1 MIVVFGV
8 LAVMCGLMMWATE
21 KRDRPR
27 RRAERE
33 AARLA
38 HIQPA
43 E

>member
-8 LAVMCGLMMWATE
+8 LAAMCAVLMWAAE

-27 RRAERE
+27 RRAERQ
-33 AARLA
+33 ARLNQ
-38 HIQPA
+38 IQPA

>member
-8 LAVMCGLMMWATE
+8 LAVMCAVMMWGAE

-27 RRAERE
+27 RRAERQ
-33 AARLA
+33 ARMIQ
-38 HIQPA
+38 IQPA

>member
-8 LAVMCGLMMWATE
+8 MAVMCAVLMWAAE

-33 AARLA
+33 ARM
-38 HIQPA
+38 IQPA